1 MRDIQSYFRQGGN
14 KGDMSLFSH
23 MFWKKTAQ
31 TDYLLDWTVLFDRSS
46 SSQNGSRSAKCV
58 RTHTHTQGLANA
70 CIFLLSFLWK
80 EIRGRK
86 FAVLCQILSKTK
98 LKLFNMTITRTEYLA
113 VP

>member
-1 MRDIQSYFRQGGN
+1 
-14 KGDMSLFSH
+14 MSLFSH

-31 TDYLLDWTVLFDRSS
+31 TDYLLDWTVLLIDLAPVKTEVDLP
-46 SSQNGSRSAKCV
+46 NVCA
-58 RTHTHTQGLANA
+58 HTHTQGLANA

>member
-58 RTHTHTQGLANA
+58 RTHTGSSQCLYFSVV
-70 CIFLLSFLWK
+70 IFMEGNKRK
-80 EIRGRK
+80 EICRSVSDLVK
-86 FAVLCQILSKTK
+86 DKTET
-98 LKLFNMTITRTEYLA
+98 F
-113 VP
+113 